1 MIRIN
6 KMKEVFM
13 NDRREEDNHTA
24 SRRLADKRK
33 SDVEVEGK
41 RFRTRANVIISV
53 LVAIT
58 TIAGLFLVV
67 KSLGRLSASS
77 RELASVGQV
86 RNALIRLQSDAG
98 SYYLKSDPSLYSD
111 FVKTSANLAKQIGT
125 LDGIT
130 AAERAEVKVNLIQ
143 MRALSTLL
151 FHTTARSVEKQ
162 GFASV
167 QNLIQILD
175 QNVAKK
181 AVDREEKKY
190 QEEEGKI
197 RNIVI
202 GNSLF
207 ILVLAILST
216 LMTVKLAHN
225 VQRGLLE
232 PLHELAEQAREAMHF
247 RLSDR
252 HVESPYLENPGGQ
265 YHDPLS
271 SQDGLYDPQPP
282 SWTWCRH
289 CRGRDGF
296 GP

>member
-1 MIRIN
+1 
-6 KMKEVFM
+6 M

-162 GFASV
+162 GFASI

-175 QNVAKK
+175 QNVA
-181 AVDREEKKY
+181 
-190 QEEEGKI
+190 
-197 RNIVI
+197 
-202 GNSLF
+202 
-207 ILVLAILST
+207 
-216 LMTVKLAHN
+216 
-225 VQRGLLE
+225 
-232 PLHELAEQAREAMHF
+232 
-247 RLSDR
+247 
-252 HVESPYLENPGGQ
+252 
-265 YHDPLS
+265 
-271 SQDGLYDPQPP
+271 
-282 SWTWCRH
+282 
-289 CRGRDGF
+289 
-296 GP
+296 